1 MPLLRRKLRTG
12 QEAGPTV
19 LGVLLIL
26 LLVSCASKP
35 QMPVVAKDTGAK
47 PEQGEI
53 ALSAE
58 ARKNAGIEVVEAR
71 WESRATTLEAPGQL
85 AWNEDRTW
93 TVGVVASGMVRAVA
107 GQVGDRV
114 KQGQVIA
121 RYHTHDIH
129 ETQANLAQALAERR
143 RSVTHLDQLKRNRDR
158 LKRLFDAK
166 AAPLMQ
172 VEQAESEVTMAE
184 EDVKKA
190 QADVDRETEHLT
202 EVLEIP
208 VDASHAH
215 AGPHQGEGGE
225 QELVPVKAPHDGVIV
240 ERKVSIGTV
249 VTAGQPAFVVTDPE
263 TLWLIANFPES
274 ALPVLRVGL
283 PLTIE
288 VRAYPERQFT
298 GRIKRL
304 GETMDAATRT
314 LKVVVEVGAQRAL
327 KPEMFATVKLAAE
340 GIPGIYLPAS
350 SVQEVDGQQV
360 VFVEDARK
368 HFAARPV
375 QATISDGVAT
385 IQSGIKAGERVAT
398 QGSYMIKGYAAQR
411 AGE

>member
-1 MPLLRRKLRTG
+1 MPLLL
-12 QEAGPTV
+12 
-19 LGVLLIL
+19 LLIL
-26 LLVSCASKP
+26 LLASCASKP
-35 QMPVVAKDTGAK
+35 GMPVIPKEDAGAN
-47 PEQGEI
+47 GEI
-53 ALSAE
+53 TLSPE

-71 WESRATTLEAPGQL
+71 LESRETALEAPGQL

-93 TVGVVASGMVRAVA
+93 TVGVIATGKVMAVLA
-107 GQVGDRV
+107 QVGDRV
-114 KQGQVIA
+114 RQGQTLA
-121 RYHTHDIH
+121 RYHTHDVH
-129 ETQANLAQALAERR
+129 ETQANLLQAVAERR

-158 LKRLFDAK
+158 LKRLFEAK

-172 VEQAESEVTMAE
+172 VEQAESEVAMAE

-190 QADVDRETEHLT
+190 QANIDRETVHLT
-202 EVLEIP
+202 QVLEVP
-208 VDASHAH
+208 VDEDHAH
-215 AGPHQGEGGE
+215 AGPHEGEGGE
-225 QELVPVKAPHDGVIV
+225 EELVPVKAPHDGVIV

-249 VTAGQPAFVVTDPE
+249 VTAGQPAFVITDPE

-283 PLTIE
+283 PLTME
-288 VRAYPERQFT
+288 VRAYPGRQFT
-298 GRIKRL
+298 ARIKRL

-314 LKVVVEVGAQRAL
+314 LKVVAEVGAQRSL

-340 GIPGIYLPAS
+340 GIQAISLPAS
-350 SVQEVDGQQV
+350 AVQEVDGRQV
-360 VFVEDARK
+360 VFVEDAQK

-375 QATISDGVAT
+375 RATISDGIAT